1 MGIATALGAQE
12 RYERATSSVLN
23 FPTVNPCAAM
33 CMEARLLSSFHAS
46 VSQHQYTFP
55 HYKLHIKWVKQTVLP
70 IS

>member
-23 FPTVNPCAAM
+23 FPTVNSCAAM
-33 CMEARLLSSFHAS
+33 CTEARLLPSHAS